1 MMMGFKSVEMQVAI
15 PRTQDA
21 SKMQDQLTRQGQQ
34 FQEKLSQ
41 QQLREDIMKRTQV
54 NEYEDVENK
63 IVDDE
68 DKEERSHGE
77 ERKRK
82 EEETEK
88 EQARSEERRVGK
100 ERREG

>member
-68 DKEERSHGE
+68 DKEEQSHGE

-82 EEETEK
+82 EETEK
-88 EQARSEERRVGK
+88 EQANHPYLGK
-100 ERREG
+100 NIDFSR

>member
-1 MMMGFKSVEMQVAI
+1 MMGFKSVELQVAI

-63 IVDDE
+63 IIDDE
-68 DKEERSHGE
+68 DKEEQRQE
-77 ERKRK
+77 DERKRK
-82 EEETEK
+82 EQEAEK
-88 EQARSEERRVGK
+88 AQANHPYLGK
-100 ERREG
+100 NIDFSR

>member
-1 MMMGFKSVEMQVAI
+1 MMGFKSVERQVAI

-54 NEYEDVENK
+54 NEHEDVENK
-63 IVDDE
+63 IVDKK
-68 DKEERSHGE
+68 DKDGQGQEEA

-82 EEETEK
+82 EQETEK
-88 EQARSEERRVGK
+88 LLANHPYLGK
-100 ERREG
+100 NIDYNR

>member
-1 MMMGFKSVEMQVAI
+1 MGFKSVEMQVAI

-68 DKEERSHGE
+68 DKEEQSHGE

-88 EQARSEERRVGK
+88 EQANHPYLGK
-100 ERREG
+100 NIDFSR

>member
-1 MMMGFKSVEMQVAI
+1 MMGFKSVEMQVAI

-34 FQEKLSQ
+34 FQEKLTQ

-54 NEYEDVENK
+54 NEYEDVEK
-63 IVDDE
+63 KTVDDE
-68 DKEERSHGE
+68 EKERQHQEE

-82 EEETEK
+82 EQEAEK
-88 EQARSEERRVGK
+88 AQANHPYLGK
-100 ERREG
+100 NIDFSR

>member
-1 MMMGFKSVEMQVAI
+1 MMGFKSVEMQVAI

-34 FQEKLSQ
+34 FQEKLTQ

-63 IVDDE
+63 TVDDE
-68 DKEERSHGE
+68 DKERQHQEE

-82 EEETEK
+82 EQEAEK
-88 EQARSEERRVGK
+88 AQANHPYLGK
-100 ERREG
+100 NIDFSR